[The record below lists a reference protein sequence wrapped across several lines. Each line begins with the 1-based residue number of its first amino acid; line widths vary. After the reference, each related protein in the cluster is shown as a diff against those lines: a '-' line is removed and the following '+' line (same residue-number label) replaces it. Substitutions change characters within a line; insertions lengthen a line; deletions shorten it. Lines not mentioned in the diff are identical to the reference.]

1 MTLVITFL
9 AASVFSSILVVAA
22 GILSSRA
29 NRRAK
34 FVENFAHRYTLDS
47 VEHATQT
54 PLAEAHD

>member
-9 AASVFSSILVVAA
+9 AASVFSSILVIAA
-22 GILSSRA
+22 GMLSSRA

-47 VEHATQT
+47 VEQIAQPIVET
-54 PLAEAHD
+54 AE